1 MGNSEGDLGIEHKA
15 MAVPYETI
23 KPEVERL
30 RDFVTNDLD
39 RLVSQ
44 DLGGNYLAAALITCA
59 CDAISFLKY
68 GQRNRGDRV
77 FAEILPDLWKPVAK
91 TLYDAIRDG
100 IVHVYDTKTIIVG
113 STHLNVVISW
123 RAKPH
128 LHVSAT
134 RTDVYVNIRQLSQDL
149 KAAVAQFE
157 TDLKGE
163 DNLRDIFY
171 KSMRR
176 EREITPPP
184 SEQHKWQDV
193 LSRAPQ
199 ETA

>member
-1 MGNSEGDLGIEHKA
+1 

-30 RDFVTNDLD
+30 RDYVTNDLN
-39 RLVSQ
+39 RVVAQ
-44 DLGGNYLAAALITCA
+44 NVGGNYLAAALITCA

-68 GQRNRGDRV
+68 GQRNRGDLI

-100 IVHVYDTKTIIVG
+100 IVHVYETKTIIID
-113 STHLNVVISW
+113 SRRLNVVISW

-134 RTDVYVNIRQLSQDL
+134 GADVYMNIRQLSQDL

-157 TDLKGE
+157 TDLKCKAK
-163 DNLRDIFY
+163 LRDIFY

-176 EREITPPP
+176 EREITPPA

-193 LSRAPQ
+193 LSQAPQ
-199 ETA
+199 EPP